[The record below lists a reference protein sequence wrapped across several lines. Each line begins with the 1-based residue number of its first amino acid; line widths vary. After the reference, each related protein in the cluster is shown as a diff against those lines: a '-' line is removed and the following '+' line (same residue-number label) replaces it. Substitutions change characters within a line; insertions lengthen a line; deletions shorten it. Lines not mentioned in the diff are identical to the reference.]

1 MNTGFFNRL
10 KSIKK
15 RYILLFTI
23 LVSFIL
29 FAVFF
34 YSVLHSSRV
43 QTFLIG
49 KITNYLESELQTKV
63 SIKKVDFEFVKT
75 FVLEDI
81 YIEDLEHDTL
91 FYAAKLKLDVELSKL
106 LNKKKIG
113 FDGVQIESMF
123 FNLKAYKDSTGTN
136 LDFIVD
142 YFSSNDTTV
151 STSVFLMNVDQ
162 LDIINSRFNYRDF
175 NNEKG
180 GIGINFEDLGISRMN
195 MSFRDIEIVD
205 DSIATHILN
214 ISMLEKSGFEL
225 KHLEGI
231 FAINGQGLK
240 IDDSNLITSN
250 SDFSFDLDFNY
261 EKWTSY
267 SNFISEVLMKFKFR
281 QSLLNLADVAYF
293 APDLYGID
301 KQINLNGTIKGTV
314 DNLKTKD
321 FDLRFGGLTHLNGNF
336 SLNGLPEI
344 NSTYF
349 NFEIKELITNKYD
362 LEDIP
367 LPPFDKLEKI
377 KLPEEIKH
385 LGNVKFNGKISG
397 FINDF
402 VAFGKFN
409 TAIGKIDSD
418 LALKIDTIGEN
429 SSYSG
434 SVRLSDFDAG
444 KILNTPIVGRVSFFA
459 TVDGKGFTKNSLYAD
474 LSSHVESAYIN
485 GYNYKNVDVT
495 GHFENRLFEGRLT
508 TEDEN
513 LKIDFE
519 GYINLKDKVPDV
531 QFCVDIGKL
540 NLFNLNLYKADSL
553 SDLSST
559 LILDFT
565 GDNIDNFDGT
575 FSAFNTNL
583 LFNKKNYIVK
593 DLIFESKNVGNQKI
607 LNLTSDFAD
616 LSCKGNFQFYTLG
629 SSLTTFIKNNLLR
642 DSTGVRKNIRDPNTQ
657 IFDFNMHLK
666 DITVL
671 TEIFAPELKIS
682 KNQRLAGSFNNIE
695 SKFFLNGTVKEIWYN
710 NIKFNDNSID
720 LSFENESLNSNIR
733 TKKIYLSDTI
743 GINNF
748 SISSQS
754 SPTKNSTISNFINW
768 NNMDT
773 PRNEGGINLDFST
786 NQFGHYIIKL
796 HDSNILINDTTWQFN
811 DDNFVLI
818 DTQSVYIN
826 TLQFFSSTGYIELNG
841 EISKKPDKTMYATFN
856 NFRLSTFNSVFKG
869 LGTSISGMTNGKI
882 EIKDLYQN
890 PNIQADVQIERFKM
904 SDHEFGKV
912 LLKSEWQNEEK
923 SLIIDAKV
931 MIDSLRTLGLK
942 GNYYPLRKNNHL
954 DLSLNLNIFKLN
966 FLNKFTEGIISD
978 LRGNATGD
986 ISIKGDIDKPILK
999 GNLVLQ
1005 KTSFNVD
1012 YTKTRYILQEKCKLI
1027 IEENWIGID
1036 YATISDMELNKAYLN
1051 GTVFHTNFSNFNLD
1065 LFLETKRIMALN
1077 TTEIDNDTYFG
1088 KAYLNGT
1095 VGISGYT
1102 ESLRF
1107 EINGRTEKGTVLNIP
1122 LTGSQNVEENS
1133 FVTFILKDSTLN
1145 KQIEEEIDLTGI
1157 ELSFDLDVTPD
1168 TEMNIIFDPKIGDV
1182 ISASGVGHLKMEIS
1196 KTGNLLMFGDI
1207 SITRGSYLFTL
1218 QNIINKRFSI
1228 ESGSNILWTG
1238 SPYNAQIDINAIYRT
1253 RTSLNDLGIDSTK
1266 RRVPVEAVLN
1276 LKDKLLSPQ
1285 ITFDFRLPD
1294 VDEGTRSQFKTLIDN
1309 PEEKNRQM
1317 FALLSIGRFVA
1328 PQNNI
1333 ASAADNQGKHANAG
1347 LTNSFEFIS
1356 NQLSNWLSQIS
1367 NEFDVNVNYQPGDKI
1382 SSEEASLMI
1391 STQLFNDRLSI
1402 EGGASYYN
1410 NIQAGGNNE
1419 NLLGD
1424 FNVEY
1429 KISKDGR
1436 LRLKAYQKANSA
1448 IMYNINGNPY
1458 TQGVGLFY
1466 REDFNTFKELMES
1479 YKIRKLLKLKRKE
1492 IEEEEKQYQN
1502 ETKDTESKK

>member
-23 LVSFIL
+23 LVSLIL
-29 FAVFF
+29 FTTLF
-34 YSVLHSSRV
+34 YGILYSSRV

-49 KITNYLESELQTKV
+49 KITHYLESELKTKV

-75 FVLEDI
+75 FVLEGV
-81 YIEDLEHDTL
+81 YIEDLNKDTL
-91 FYAAKLKLDVELSKL
+91 FYAANLKLDVEFSKL
-106 LNKKKIG
+106 MNKEKIG
-113 FDGVQIESMF
+113 LDEVHIDSMF
-123 FNLKAYKDSTGTN
+123 FNLKAYKENNATN

-142 YFSSNDTTV
+142 YFSTNDTNV
-151 STSVFLMNVDQ
+151 SISKFLMNVNQ
-162 LDIINSRFNYRDF
+162 LVVKNSRFNYRDF
-175 NNEKG
+175 NYESG
-180 GIGINFEDLGISRMN
+180 GVGINFEDLGITKLN
-195 MSFRDIEIVD
+195 IQLEDLEIVD
-205 DSIATHILN
+205 DSIVAQIFN

-231 FAINGQGLK
+231 ASISGQGLK
-240 IDDSNLITSN
+240 VDDSNLITAN
-250 SDFSFDLDFNY
+250 SDLSFDLDFSY

-267 SNFISEVLMKFKFR
+267 SHFISDVFMKFKFR

-293 APDLYGID
+293 SSDLNGIN
-301 KQINLNGTIKGTV
+301 KQINLNGTIRGTV

-349 NFEIKELITNKYD
+349 NFEIKELITNKFD

-367 LPPFDKLEKI
+367 IPPFNTLEKL
-377 KLPEEIKH
+377 KLPDEMKH
-385 LGNVKFNGKISG
+385 LGDVRFNGKLSG

-434 SVRLSDFDAG
+434 SVRFFNFEVG
-444 KILNTPIVGRVSFFA
+444 KILNAPIVGPVTFFA
-459 TVDGKGFTKNSLYAD
+459 TVDGKGFTKNSLNAD

-485 GYNYKNVDVT
+485 GYNYKKVDVT

-513 LKIDFE
+513 LKVDFE
-519 GYINLKDKVPDV
+519 GYINLQNKIPDV
-531 QFCVDIGKL
+531 QFCADIGKL

-559 LILDFT
+559 LIFDFT
-565 GDNIDNFDGT
+565 GNNIDNFDGT
-575 FSAFNTNL
+575 FSAFNTNFY
-583 LFNKKNYIVK
+583 FNKKNYLVK
-593 DLIFESKNVGNQKI
+593 DLIFESKNVDNKKV
-607 LNLTSDFAD
+607 LNLTSDIAD
-616 LSCKGNFQFYTLG
+616 ISCKGNFQFYTLG
-629 SSLTTFIKNNLLR
+629 SSIAHFIKNNLLK
-642 DSTGVRKNIRDPNTQ
+642 DPSGLKNERKDLNTQ
-657 IFDFNMHLK
+657 IFDFNLHLK
-666 DITVL
+666 DLTLL
-671 TEIFAPELKIS
+671 TEVFLPELKVS
-682 KNQRLAGSFNNIE
+682 KNQRLSGSFDNIGKQF
-695 SKFFLNGTVKEIWYN
+695 SLIGNVKEVRYN
-710 NIKFNDNSID
+710 QLKFNENAID
-720 LSFENESLNSNIR
+720 FDYKNDALSANVKTRKLYFTDS
-733 TKKIYLSDTI
+733 I

-748 SISSQS
+748 VFSSLS
-754 SPTKNSTISNFINW
+754 SPSKSSTISNSIYW
-768 NNMDT
+768 NNNDS
-773 PRNEGGINLDFST
+773 PRNEGNINLDFSI
-786 NQFGHYIIKL
+786 NDFGHYILKL
-796 HDSNILINDTTWQFN
+796 YDSDILINDTTWQFN
-811 DDNFVLI
+811 DENFVLI
-818 DTQSVYIN
+818 DSQSVYIN
-826 TLQFFSSTGYIELNG
+826 TLQFFSGTGYIELNG
-841 EISKKPDKTMYATFN
+841 EISEKPDKTMFVN
-856 NFRLSTFNSVFKG
+856 FHNFRLSTFNSIFRG

-890 PNIQADVQIERFKM
+890 PNIQANVQIERFKM

-923 SLIIDAKV
+923 ALVVDAKV
-931 MIDSLRTLGLK
+931 MIDSLRTLGLT
-942 GNYYPLRKNNHL
+942 GNYYPLKKNDHF

-966 FLNKFTEGIISD
+966 FLNRFTEGIISD
-978 LRGNATGD
+978 LKGNASGN

-999 GNLVLQ
+999 GDLVLQ

-1012 YTKTRYILQEKCKLI
+1012 YTKTRYILQEKCKII
-1027 IEENWIGID
+1027 IEKNWIGID

-1051 GTVFHTNFSNFNLD
+1051 GTVFHDNFSNFNLD
-1065 LFLETKRIMALN
+1065 LFLETKKIMALN
-1077 TTEIDNDTYFG
+1077 TTESDNDTYFG

-1095 VGISGYT
+1095 VGISGFT

-1107 EINGRTEKGTVLNIP
+1107 EINGKTEKGTVLNIP
-1122 LTGSQNVEENS
+1122 LTGTQNIEENS
-1133 FVTFILKDSTLN
+1133 FITFVVKDTT
-1145 KQIEEEIDLTGI
+1145 QIKKVEEEIDLTGI
-1157 ELSFDLDVTPD
+1157 ELSFDLDVTSD

-1182 ISASGVGHLKMEIS
+1182 ITASGVGHLKMEIS

-1207 SITRGSYLFTL
+1207 SITKGSYLFTL

-1228 ESGSNILWTG
+1228 ENGSNILWSG
-1238 SPYNAQIDINAIYRT
+1238 NPYNAQIDINAIYKT

-1276 LKDKLLSPQ
+1276 LKDKLLTPQ

-1294 VDEGTRSQFKTLIDN
+1294 VDDGTRSQFKTLIDN

-1333 ASAADNQGKHANAG
+1333 ASAANNQGKHANAG

-1429 KISKDGR
+1429 KVSKDGR

-1448 IMYNINGNPY
+1448 VMYNINGNPY
-1458 TQGVGLFY
+1458 TQGVAIFY
-1466 REDFNTFKELMES
+1466 KEDFNTFKELIES

-1492 IEEEEKQYQN
+1492 IEEEEKKYQN
-1502 ETKDTESKK
+1502 ETKNSESKK

>member
-1 MNTGFFNRL
+1 M
-10 KSIKK
+10 
-15 RYILLFTI
+15 LLTI
-23 LVSFIL
+23 LVSLIL
-29 FAVFF
+29 FTVFF
-34 YSVLHSSRV
+34 YGVLYSSKV
-43 QTFLIG
+43 QTFLIST
-49 KITNYLESELQTKV
+49 ITNYLEKELHTKV

-75 FVLEDI
+75 FVLEEI
-81 YIEDLEHDTL
+81 YVEDLQHDTL
-91 FYAAKLKLDVELSKL
+91 FYASKLKLDVEFSKL
-106 LNKKKIG
+106 INKNKIG
-113 FDGVQIESMF
+113 FDKVQIETMF
-123 FNLKAYKDSTGTN
+123 FNLKTHKESNGTN
-136 LDFIVD
+136 LDFIID
-142 YFSSNDTTV
+142 YFSSNDTSAS
-151 STSVFLMNVDQ
+151 STKFFLN
-162 LDIINSRFNYRDF
+162 INQIEIKNSKFNYRDF
-175 NNEKG
+175 NYSSG
-180 GIGINFEDLGISRMN
+180 GIGINFEDIGISALN
-195 MSFRDIEIVD
+195 VNLKDIQIVD
-205 DSIATHILN
+205 DSISAHILN
-214 ISMLEKSGFEL
+214 ISMLEKSGFDL
-225 KHLEGI
+225 KHLEGVL
-231 FAINGQGLK
+231 AINGQSLK
-240 IDDSNLITSN
+240 LNDSNIITTK
-250 SDFSFDLDFNY
+250 SDLSFDVDFIY

-267 SNFISEVLMKFKFR
+267 SRFISDVLMKFKFR
-281 QSLLNLADVAYF
+281 QSLLNMADVAYF
-293 APDLYGID
+293 APDLNGID
-301 KQINLNGTIKGTV
+301 KQINLNGTVKGTV
-314 DNLKTKD
+314 DNLKTKN
-321 FDLRFGGLTHLNGNF
+321 FDLRFGNLTHLNGNF

-349 NFEIKELITNKYD
+349 NFEIKELITNKFDIED
-362 LEDIP
+362 LPI
-367 LPPFDKLEKI
+367 PPFDKLNKI
-377 KLPEEIKH
+377 RLPDEMKH
-385 LGNVKFNGKISG
+385 LGNVRFNGKISG

-434 SVRLSDFDAG
+434 SVRLYNFEVG
-444 KILNTPIVGRVSFFA
+444 KILNAPIVGPISLFA
-459 TVDGKGFTKNSLYAD
+459 TVDGKGFTKNTLFAD
-474 LSSHVESAYIN
+474 LSSHIESAQIN

-519 GYINLKDKVPDV
+519 GYINLQEKVPDV
-531 QFCVDIGKL
+531 QFCADIAKL

-559 LILDFT
+559 VVLDFT
-565 GDNIDNFDGT
+565 GSNIDNFDGT

-583 LFNKKNYIVK
+583 FFNKKTYLVK
-593 DLIFESKNVGNQKI
+593 DLIFESKNIGNQKI
-607 LNLTSDFAD
+607 LNLSSDFAD
-616 LSCKGNFQFYTLG
+616 LNCKGNFQFYSLG
-629 SSLTTFIKNNLLR
+629 SSIATFIKNNLLQ
-642 DSTGVRKNIRDPNTQ
+642 DSTGTRKKIKDPNTQ
-657 IFDFNMHLK
+657 IFDFNLHLK
-666 DITVL
+666 DISLL
-671 TEIFAPELKIS
+671 TEIFIPELKIS
-682 KNQRLAGSFNNIE
+682 KNQRLIGTFNNIGKE
-695 SKFFLNGTVKEIWYN
+695 FALNGKLNEVFYN
-710 NIKFNDNSID
+710 NIRFNNNNID
-720 LSFENESLNSNIR
+720 ISFKNESLNSIIKTN
-733 TKKIYLSDTI
+733 KIYFSDSL

-748 SISSQS
+748 SVSSQS
-754 SPTKNSTISNFINW
+754 SPLKNSTISNFINW
-768 NNMDT
+768 NNNDL
-773 PRNEGGINLDFST
+773 PRNEGNINLDFST
-786 NQFGHYIIKL
+786 NQYGHYIVKL
-796 HDSNILINDTTWQFN
+796 HDSNILINDTIWQFN
-811 DDNFVLI
+811 DNNFALI
-818 DTQSVYIN
+818 DTQSVFIN
-826 TLQFFSSTGYIELNG
+826 TLQFFSNTGYIEVNG
-841 EISKKPDKTMYATFN
+841 EISKQPNKTMYATFN
-856 NFRLSTFNSVFKG
+856 NFRLSTFNSIFEG

-882 EIKDLYQN
+882 EVKDVFQN
-890 PNIQADVQIERFKM
+890 PNIQANIQIERFKM

-923 SLIIDAKV
+923 SLAIDAKV

-942 GNYYPLRKNNHL
+942 GNYFPLRKDNHL
-954 DLSLNLNIFKLN
+954 DLNLNLNLFKLN

-978 LRGNATGD
+978 LRGNASGN
-986 ISIKGDIDKPILK
+986 INIKGDIDKPLLK

-1012 YTKTRYILQEKCKLI
+1012 YTKTRYILQEKCNLI

-1036 YATISDMELNKAYLN
+1036 YATVSDMELNKAYLN
-1051 GTVFHTNFSNFNLD
+1051 GTVFHNNFSNFNLD
-1065 LFLETKRIMALN
+1065 LFLETKKIMALN
-1077 TTEIDNDTYFG
+1077 TNESDNDTYFG

-1107 EINGRTEKGTVLNIP
+1107 EINGKTEKGTVLNIP

-1133 FVTFILKDSTLN
+1133 FVTFILKDTTQN
-1145 KQIEEEIDLTGI
+1145 EIIEEEIDLTGI

-1182 ISASGVGHLKMEIS
+1182 ITASGMGHLKMEIS

-1207 SITRGSYLFTL
+1207 SITKGSYLFTL

-1228 ESGSNILWTG
+1228 ENGSNILWTG
-1238 SPYNAQIDINAIYRT
+1238 NPYNAQIDINAIYKT

-1276 LKDKLLSPQ
+1276 LKDKLLTPQ

-1294 VDEGTRSQFKTLIDN
+1294 VDDGTRSQFKTLIDN

-1333 ASAADNQGKHANAG
+1333 ASAANNQGKHANAG

-1466 REDFNTFKELMES
+1466 REDFNTLKELMES
-1479 YKIRKLLKLKRKE
+1479 YKIRKLLKLKRKQ
-1492 IEEEEKQYQN
+1492 IEEEEMQYQN
-1502 ETKDTESKK
+1502 ETRDNESKK